1 MARSK
6 SDTTLASADAF
17 EADSQHARITLNT
30 ATVSAFPPLY
40 PTSTHASELESEKV
54 GGLENG
60 TIHKSHSCVNVPG
73 SVAEEEKSTQNP
85 DSFREEFAQGNVV
98 YSDRSLFPT
107 LPYYGSPSLVSSMKA
122 FLFRITAFFFSLAF
136 LGFIIVA
143 SLVTGIPTL
152 AKQLVLRTTLGNA
165 NKLRPHHE
173 EEHRRAQVRWQKQK
187 EWEHKSSA
195 ARIGGDLEGT
205 VEDYP
210 ATEGGKDRLVCDV
223 AYYARRVGLE
233 VDVFHVR
240 TEDGFLIDLWH
251 VYDPRDY
258 ISDRAEEDTV
268 GDLRHAKG
276 PRKVL
281 RPDMQKKPKFPVLLI
296 HGLFQSSGTFCCNDD
311 ESLAFWLCKSGFDV
325 WLGNNRCGFNPNHE
339 SLKYSD
345 PRMWSWTIQHMGI
358 HDLPA
363 LTDQVLAE
371 TGFRKLG
378 LICHSQG
385 TAQTL
390 VALSRDQRPELG
402 EKLTVFC
409 ALAPAAY
416 AGPLVNKYY
425 FRLINHLSPFMYNLA
440 FGIHA
445 FIPFMMLMHS
455 LLNARLYGWLGY
467 QVFSFLFGWTD
478 LRWDRGLR
486 DRLFQFAPV
495 YVSSE
500 AMRWW
505 LGKDGFA
512 SHRCILST
520 KDVVQYEDELDGADG
535 ETETEAG
542 TETVDGSADSE
553 HANERESSE
562 RTHLVPS
569 AGAPWYNEQAPP
581 FAMWVCGSDQLVDGE
596 RLLRRFETGREPHV
610 KVVHSKVIEQYE
622 HLDVIWAI
630 DAVEQVFQE
639 MRDVL
644 WKTCYDQEMFR
655 VPTGCDGQSA

>member
-6 SDTTLASADAF
+6 SNTTLASADAV
-17 EADSQHARITLNT
+17 ETASRNARITLST
-30 ATVSAFPPLY
+30 ANVSAIPHR
-40 PTSTHASELESEKV
+40 STHSFASESDKISGLDNESIYKINSRA
-54 GGLENG
+54 GSQGLA
-60 TIHKSHSCVNVPG
+60 V
-73 SVAEEEKSTQNP
+73 EEEKVTQLPN
-85 DSFREEFAQGNVV
+85 SFREDKADVEVV
-98 YSDRSLFPT
+98 YSDQSLFPT
-107 LPYYGSPSLVSSMKA
+107 LPIYGSPSFMSSTKA
-122 FLFRITAFFFSLAF
+122 LLFRISAFFFSLAF
-136 LGFIIVA
+136 LGFIIIA
-143 SLVTGIPTL
+143 SLVTSIPRL
-152 AKQLVLRTTLGNA
+152 AKKLVLTMTLRDA
-165 NKLRPHHE
+165 NKLRPHYE
-173 EEHRRAQVRWQKQK
+173 EERRRAQVRWQKQK
-187 EWEHKSSA
+187 EWEHKNSA
-195 ARIGGDLEGT
+195 ERIGGDLEGIA
-205 VEDYP
+205 EDYLP
-210 ATEGGKDRLVCDV
+210 TEGGKDRLVCDV

-233 VDVFHVR
+233 VDFFHVR

-258 ISDRAEEDTV
+258 ISQHADGEIVE
-268 GDLRHAKG
+268 DLRHAKR

-281 RPDMQKKPKFPVLLI
+281 RSDIHKPKFPVLLI
-296 HGLFQSSGTFCCNDD
+296 HGLLQSSGTFCCNDD

-325 WLGNNRCGFNPNHE
+325 WLGNNRCGFDPRHE

-363 LTDQVLAE
+363 LTDRVLME
-371 TGFRKLG
+371 TGVQKLG

-390 VALSRDQRPELG
+390 VALSKDQRPELG

-425 FRLINHLSPFMYNLA
+425 FRMMNRLSPFMYNLA

-445 FIPFMMLMHS
+445 FIPFMMQMHS
-455 LLNARLYGWLGY
+455 LLHARLYGWLGY
-467 QVFSFLFGWTD
+467 QVFSFLFDWTD

-500 AMRWW
+500 TMRWW

-520 KDVVQYEDELDGADG
+520 RDMAQFEDEMDGIGA
-535 ETETEAG
+535 ETEIEGG
-542 TETVDGSADSE
+542 TENVNDGADSE
-553 HANERESSE
+553 HANEDESSE
-562 RTHLVPS
+562 RSHLVPHVD
-569 AGAPWYNEQAPP
+569 GPWYNDQAPP
-581 FAMWVCGSDQLVDGE
+581 FAMWICGSDELVDGG

-610 KVVHSKVIEQYE
+610 KLVHSKVIEQYE

-630 DAVEQVFQE
+630 NAVEEVFQE

-655 VPTGCDGQSA
+655 MPAGCEGGSG